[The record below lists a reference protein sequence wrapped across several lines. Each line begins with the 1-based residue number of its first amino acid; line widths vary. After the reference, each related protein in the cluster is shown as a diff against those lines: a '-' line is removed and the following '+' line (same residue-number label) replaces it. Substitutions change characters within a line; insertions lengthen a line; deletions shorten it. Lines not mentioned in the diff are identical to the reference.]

1 MTTMTMVERIRQ
13 ETLEQMAVIK
23 SRKRW
28 TDAELAKRI
37 GCSVRTMT
45 NIRKSPISS
54 KYTVIIGKLYEEIT
68 KEA

>member
-1 MTTMTMVERIRQ
+1 MTMVDKIRQ

-23 SRKRW
+23 ARKRW

-45 NIRKSPISS
+45 NIRKSPVSS
-54 KYTVIIGKLYEEIT
+54 KYTVITGRLY
-68 KEA
+68 KEVVEGE

>member
-54 KYTVIIGKLYEEIT
+54 KYTVIIGRLY
-68 KEA
+68 KEVVEGE